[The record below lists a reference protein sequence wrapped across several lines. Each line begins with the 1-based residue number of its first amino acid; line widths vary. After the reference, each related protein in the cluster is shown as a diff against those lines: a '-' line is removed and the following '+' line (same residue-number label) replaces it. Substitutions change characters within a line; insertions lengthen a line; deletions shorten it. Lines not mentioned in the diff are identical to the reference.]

1 MKKINY
7 NKFCLLCKSLTV
19 LSIMFNNLSD
29 RILKTFDDLLGKGVL
44 TEEDVN
50 LAMRDVRVALLE
62 ADVPLSISK
71 EFVEQVKQRA
81 VGEKLIK
88 SVKPGQLVV
97 KIVHDCLVE
106 LLSSHLEENDFQLL
120 LNKNPSVILM
130 VGLQGSGK
138 TTTAAKLA
146 NLLKNKKKKVLLSS
160 LDISRPAAIEQLL
173 QLANKINIDCMKNDS
188 GDKIE
193 RLIQNTFQ
201 EARKS
206 LHEVIIFDTS
216 GRTNIDEKLLEE
228 LKSINNLAN
237 PCETLLVTDAMI
249 RQESVNVAKTFSKY
263 VEITGVI
270 LTRVDGDAKGGAA
283 LSMAS
288 TTKKPIKYLGIG
300 EKINQIEEFSA
311 KRIAD
316 RILDMG
322 DIVGIVEKAEQELDE
337 KEAELLAKK
346 MSQGN
351 FDLEDFSK
359 QLKQMQKL
367 GGIKGILSMMP
378 GVRKAKKALENS
390 NIEDKTFLR
399 MSAIISSMTKKEKK
413 NPKII
418 NGSRKKRIANG
429 SGVDIQDVNRLLK
442 QFKNMQSMMKKMSK
456 HGIDGIEKMMSNN
469 LAGNNL
475 ENIYSNLKR

>member
-1 MKKINY
+1 
-7 NKFCLLCKSLTV
+7 
-19 LSIMFNNLSD
+19 
-29 RILKTFDDLLGKGVL
+29 
-44 TEEDVN
+44 
-50 LAMRDVRVALLE
+50 
-62 ADVPLSISK
+62 
-71 EFVEQVKQRA
+71 
-81 VGEKLIK
+81 
-88 SVKPGQLVV
+88 
-97 KIVHDCLVE
+97 
-106 LLSSHLEENDFQLL
+106 
-120 LNKNPSVILM
+120 
-130 VGLQGSGK
+130 
-138 TTTAAKLA
+138 
-146 NLLKNKKKKVLLSS
+146 
-160 LDISRPAAIEQLL
+160 
-173 QLANKINIDCMKNDS
+173 
-188 GDKIE
+188 
-193 RLIQNTFQ
+193 
-201 EARKS
+201 
-206 LHEVIIFDTS
+206 
-216 GRTNIDEKLLEE
+216 
-228 LKSINNLAN
+228 
-237 PCETLLVTDAMI
+237 
-249 RQESVNVAKTFSKY
+249 
-263 VEITGVI
+263 
-270 LTRVDGDAKGGAA
+270 
-283 LSMAS
+283 MAS
-288 TTKKPIKYLGIG
+288 TTKKPIKYLGVG

-378 GVRKAKKALENS
+378 GIRKAKKAIENS

-442 QFKNMQSMMKKMSK
+442 QFRNMQNMMKKMSK